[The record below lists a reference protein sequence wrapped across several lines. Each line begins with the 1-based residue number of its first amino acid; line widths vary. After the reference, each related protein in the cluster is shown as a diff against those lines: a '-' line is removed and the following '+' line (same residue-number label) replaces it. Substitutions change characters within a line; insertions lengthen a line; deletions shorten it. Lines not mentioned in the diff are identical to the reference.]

1 MNCGER
7 KIYSTTRKSQNI
19 MNMIVLYIYII
30 HIHIHIYIYIYTYIH
45 IHIYIILT
53 KRESLVSVRY
63 IDFRLYF
70 DVYKSAQLYHDF
82 QYV

>member
-1 MNCGER
+1 M
-7 KIYSTTRKSQNI
+7 
-19 MNMIVLYIYII
+19 
-30 HIHIHIYIYIYTYIH
+30 
-45 IHIYIILT
+45 ILT

-82 QYV
+82 QYVQWFVIKILNVFQLRWMVCTQFVILWILCTTLNDLHLAEKFYL